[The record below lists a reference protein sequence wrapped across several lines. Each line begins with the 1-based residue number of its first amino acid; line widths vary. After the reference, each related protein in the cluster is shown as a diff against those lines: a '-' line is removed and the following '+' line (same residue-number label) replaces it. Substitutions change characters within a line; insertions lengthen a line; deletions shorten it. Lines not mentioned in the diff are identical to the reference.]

1 MYDNECLIC
10 FEILNTKDIA
20 ILSCNHVIHYQCIQN
35 WINIKNN
42 MSEICPLCNNRGEI
56 VNIIENKP
64 KKKKKKI
71 RSKEDNS
78 KLSFMCCNIL

>member
-64 KKKKKKI
+64 KKKKKKN
-71 RSKEDNS
+71 K
-78 KLSFMCCNIL
+78 K

>member
-1 MYDNECLIC
+1 
-10 FEILNTKDIA
+10 
-20 ILSCNHVIHYQCIQN
+20 
-35 WINIKNN
+35 

>member
-35 WINIKNN
+35 WIKIKKNI
-42 MSEICPLCNNRGEI
+42 SEKRPLSKKKGKIEK
-56 VNIIENKP
+56 IIENKP